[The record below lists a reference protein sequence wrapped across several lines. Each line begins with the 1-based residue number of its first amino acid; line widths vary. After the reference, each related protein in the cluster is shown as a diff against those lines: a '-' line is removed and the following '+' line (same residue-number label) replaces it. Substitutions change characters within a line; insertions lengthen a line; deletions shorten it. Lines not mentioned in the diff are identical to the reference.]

1 MYIYVY
7 VCIHIYTVSQ
17 REHVAQ
23 DFGFQGDKS
32 PGLPPPLCFVPS
44 YINKY
49 GPLINFYNQ
58 VMFISLKIVFFF
70 FS

>member
-1 MYIYVY
+1 MCVYIY
-7 VCIHIYTVSQ
+7 IQ
-17 REHVAQ
+17 FLRESMSPRIL
-23 DFGFQGDKS
+23 DFRVIKVPAS
-32 PGLPPPLCFVPS
+32 PPPLCFEPS

-49 GPLINFYNQ
+49 GPLVKFYNQ